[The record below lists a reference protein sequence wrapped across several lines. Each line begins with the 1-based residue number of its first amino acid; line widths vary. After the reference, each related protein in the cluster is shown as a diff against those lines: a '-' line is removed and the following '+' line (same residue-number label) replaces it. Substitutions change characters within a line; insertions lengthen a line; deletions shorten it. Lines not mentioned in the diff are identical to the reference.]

1 MLKEL
6 GGRQIAL
13 LKSRNTHYALRNSNC
28 PQPKSE
34 IRNPKSDI
42 RHPTR
47 ATAPQADSGAATFHV
62 ATALSYLINPLILP
76 PVGFGLVLWHFGAGA
91 PEIRNAVGIGLVFF
105 FLVPLA
111 YVALMV
117 RRGKAATLEIRSRSA
132 RTRPFLFGI
141 ASYAA
146 GVLFLWMTLQT
157 ARPLMLAIA
166 AIYPINTALVALIN
180 LRWKISVHVASIAGF
195 LAGLIFVAR
204 MPWGAPTLCVLTMVS
219 VVPWLLLIPLLMWA
233 RVRSGAHT
241 LGEVAA
247 GSVFGFCVTLIQLF
261 VAVSTFGGV

>member
-1 MLKEL
+1 M
-6 GGRQIAL
+6 
-13 LKSRNTHYALRNSNC
+13 
-28 PQPKSE
+28 
-34 IRNPKSDI
+34 
-42 RHPTR
+42 
-47 ATAPQADSGAATFHV
+47 
-62 ATALSYLINPLILP
+62 
-76 PVGFGLVLWHFGAGA
+76 LWHFGADE
-91 PEIRNAVGIGLVFF
+91 PEIRKVVGIGFVFF
-105 FLVPLA
+105 FLIPLA
-111 YVALMV
+111 YVAVMV
-117 RRGKAATLEIRSRSA
+117 RRGKAATLEIRRQSA

-204 MPWGAPTLCVLTMVS
+204 MPWDVPTLGVLTMTS
-219 VVPWLLLIPLLMWA
+219 VAPSLLLIPLLMWA

-241 LGEVAA
+241 PGEVAA
-247 GSVFGFCVTLIQLF
+247 GSVFGFCMTLAQLI
-261 VAVSTFGGV
+261 VAVGAFGGA